1 MLVGLLIFYWYNNN
15 NKQLSNL
22 GKTLTDYQLKNDE
35 QKKKISNFKEIIQR
49 LETTI
54 FKNKSQIASLQ
65 ANIKTLQ
72 QKHAT

>member
-1 MLVGLLIFYWYNNN
+1 M
-15 NKQLSNL
+15 
-22 GKTLTDYQLKNDE
+22 GKTLTDYQLKSDE